1 MKYPITPD
9 YLENVPDYIVQLY
22 RDLEDFTI
30 SDICRRLKVSGEMT
44 NSAIEQ
50 INVLR
55 SKGFDLSY
63 IEKKVRETLHLS
75 QEEYNDI
82 FERAIERNQEYFDY
96 VIKKSD
102 LTYSTFTLAAKEAEF
117 EAIRQQTQ
125 SEFVNLTQSL
135 GFALR
140 GADGK
145 VQFLPIAKTY
155 QKILDDA
162 EMQVWSGAVDYN
174 TAIRGAVKRLTDS
187 GLQTVDYASGWHNRV
202 DVAARRAVMTGVSQ
216 MSARYSE
223 QMMDTLDTRYVE
235 TTAHRGA
242 RDVDG
247 PKGWENH
254 KKWQGKW
261 YYWSRSGESDPLG
274 QYPDFVKTT
283 GYGDVTGLC
292 GANCR
297 HHFYSVIPGVSE
309 PTYTA
314 EQLANI
320 DPPPFTYQG
329 KEYTIYQ
336 ATQKQRQLETAM
348 RDCKR
353 KMSAYKAAGLEE
365 DYTAAAS
372 RLRALSKEYKQ
383 FSAAAGLRTQP
394 ERARVQVAYTDDIYE
409 KMAAQLKT
417 QREAENQIKQAI
429 RSGEYP
435 LEINIEKQARHMAGT
450 ETPGRSVIT
459 VSIEELQAIINANA
473 GSGKIIFSKDFTTW
487 KSTEIVDAGKEI
499 GYTVNKNGDIITTK
513 NIKIHYSKS
522 GTHAVPFSGRWK
534 K

>member
-1 MKYPITPD
+1 MRYPITPD
-9 YLENVPDYIVQLY
+9 YLEAAPESVVQLY
-22 RDLEDFTI
+22 RDLEEFVL
-30 SDICRRLKVSGEMT
+30 SDICRRFKLSGEAT
-44 NSAIEQ
+44 ESALEQIKLLQRQGLDLDEIEQ
-50 INVLR
+50 RIRKTLNL
-55 SKGFDLSY
+55 SEQEFDEIY
-63 IEKKVRETLHLS
+63 
-75 QEEYNDI
+75 Q
-82 FERAIERNQEYFDY
+82 RAVDRNQEYFDY
-96 VIKKSD
+96 AISKADIVQEV
-102 LTYSTFTLAAKEAEF
+102 YSSAMMARQVD
-117 EAIRQQTQ
+117 AIRRQTQ

-155 QKILDDA
+155 QKVLDDA

-187 GLQTVDYASGWHNRV
+187 GLQTVDYDSGWHNRV
-202 DVAARRAVMTGVSQ
+202 DVAARRAVITGISQ
-216 MSARYSE
+216 MAAQYSE
-223 QMMDTLDTRYVE
+223 QTMDALDTRYVE

-329 KEYTIYQ
+329 REYTIYQ

-353 KMSAYKAAGLEE
+353 RMAAYKSAGLEE

-383 FSAAAGLRTQP
+383 FSAAAGLRTQS

-409 KMAAQLKT
+409 KMAVQLKT
-417 QREAENQIKQAI
+417 QREAEDQIRQVI

-435 LEINIEKQARHMAGT
+435 LEINPEKQARHMAGT

-459 VSIEELQAIINANA
+459 ISIEELQAIINANA
-473 GSGKIIFSKDFTTW
+473 GSGKINFSKDFTTW

>member
-1 MKYPITPD
+1 MRYPITPD
-9 YLENVPDYIVQLY
+9 YLEAAPESVVQLY
-22 RDLEDFTI
+22 RDLEEFVL
-30 SDICRRLKVSGEMT
+30 SDICRRFKLSGEAT
-44 NSAIEQ
+44 ESALEQIRILQRQGLDLDEIEQ
-50 INVLR
+50 RIRKTLNLSEQEFDEIYQR
-55 SKGFDLSY
+55 SVD
-63 IEKKVRETLHLS
+63 
-75 QEEYNDI
+75 
-82 FERAIERNQEYFDY
+82 RNQEYFDY
-96 VIKKSD
+96 AISKADIVQEV
-102 LTYSTFTLAAKEAEF
+102 YSSAMMARQVD
-117 EAIRQQTQ
+117 AIRRQTQ

-202 DVAARRAVMTGVSQ
+202 DVAARRAVMTGISQ
-216 MSARYSE
+216 MSAQYSE
-223 QMMDTLDTRYVE
+223 QMMDALDTRYVE

-261 YYWSRSGESDPLG
+261 YYWSVSGESDPLG
-274 QYPDFVKTT
+274 QYPDFIKTT

-329 KEYTIYQ
+329 REYTIYQ

-353 KMSAYKAAGLEE
+353 RMATYKAAGLEE
-365 DYTAAAS
+365 DYISAS
-372 RLRALSKEYKQ
+372 IRRRRLNEEYKQ

-394 ERARVQVAYTDDIYE
+394 ERARVYSESKLTDIDRFAPLKDYE
-409 KMAAQLKT
+409 GKFEIQGKFSERQYVIDVGNPEIAGTTKHFLDNLDGKADRIGLNVEAAQD
-417 QREAENQIKQAI
+417 
-429 RSGEYP
+429 
-435 LEINIEKQARHMAGT
+435 
-450 ETPGRSVIT
+450 
-459 VSIEELQAIINANA
+459 IINNSRLTLYQSDRQTLKFISD
-473 GSGKIIFSKDFTTW
+473 SGYAVIN
-487 KSTEIVDAGKEI
+487 
-499 GYTVNKNGDIITTK
+499 VNKKLVTVVPEK
-513 NIKIHYSKS
+513 LRSKY
-522 GTHAVPFSGRWK
+522 K
-534 K
+534 KYLEGK